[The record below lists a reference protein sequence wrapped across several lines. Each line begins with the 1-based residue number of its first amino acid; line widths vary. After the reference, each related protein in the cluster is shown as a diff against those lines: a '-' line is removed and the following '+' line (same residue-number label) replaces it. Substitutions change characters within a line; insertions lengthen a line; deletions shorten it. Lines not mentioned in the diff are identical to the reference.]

1 MYRDQFSHP
10 WFDVSAWYKS
20 RGEPELMGFEEREL
34 KPYAEPVPAE
44 ELKNGET
51 YFAVLFLDDDGLV
64 PTLEPLVFIGK
75 DLDPG
80 DEGKLYFQDYDSY
93 RGGVRFGT
101 ATPDDEVIFHTGR
114 EKHVFDYERAL
125 DVLMACALRRRKRQ

>member
-1 MYRDQFSHP
+1 
-10 WFDVSAWYKS
+10 
-20 RGEPELMGFEEREL
+20 
-34 KPYAEPVPAE
+34 
-44 ELKNGET
+44 LKNGET

-93 RGGVRFGT
+93 RGVVRFGT